1 VSKIP
6 IMKISVSDDTGEL
19 DGRYRTRL
27 RKIAGTVLKN
37 LGQPSQCE
45 LSVSF
50 TDDRRMREL
59 NRIWRNIDRTT
70 DVLSFPQEGGP
81 DYSLLGDILI
91 SLDTAKRQSKNYGN
105 TVHEE
110 IKKLL
115 VHGMLHLLGYDHKKK
130 KDKDIMREREANL
143 MLIIKDL

>member
-1 VSKIP
+1 
-6 IMKISVSDDTGEL
+6 MKIRVSDETWEL
-19 DGRYRTRL
+19 NGGYKTRL

-37 LGQPSQCE
+37 LGQPSKCE
-45 LSVSF
+45 LSVCF

-81 DYSLLGDILI
+81 DYSLLGDIVI
-91 SLDTAKRQSKNYGN
+91 SLDTAKRQSKSYGN

-115 VHGMLHLLGYDHKKK
+115 IHGILHLLGYDHEKKK
-130 KDKDIMREREANL
+130 EKDIMREQETNF
-143 MLIIKDL
+143 MLLTKDL

>member
-1 VSKIP
+1 MSKITV
-6 IMKISVSDDTGEL
+6 MKISVSDETGEL
-19 DGRYRTRL
+19 ESWDKTRL

-37 LGQPSQCE
+37 LGQHSQCE

-59 NRIWRNIDRTT
+59 NRVWRNIDRTT

-81 DYSLLGDILI
+81 DYSLLGDIVI
-91 SLDTAKRQSKNYGN
+91 SIDTVKRQSKSYGN

-115 VHGMLHLLGYDHKKK
+115 VHGILHLLGYDHKKK
-130 KDKDIMREREANL
+130 KEKDIMREQEANL
-143 MLIIKDL
+143 MFLTKDL